1 MVNAPKKREAEIF
14 RRVEKCIG
22 QKNIMIFN
30 GKVSHF
36 SGVSQGRLFN
46 LKIKK
51 AKNRRNLWAR
61 IAHLCLLIDVFGR
74 VGCIAESVCPR
85 GL

>member
-1 MVNAPKKREAEIF
+1 
-14 RRVEKCIG
+14 
-22 QKNIMIFN
+22 MIFS

-36 SGVSQGRLFN
+36 SGLSQRGPLKE
-46 LKIKK
+46 KIKK
-51 AKNRRNLWAR
+51 TKDRRYLWAR

-74 VGCIAESVCPR
+74 VECIAESVCPR